1 MSLFSSIGSALS
13 NVWSGAKS
21 LWSGLTGSPQSTVGP
36 LTRADTFLTDLG
48 QGLGSAFNLSSGPA
62 GVAGEVLKS
71 FGQLQSQPSYLTNS
85 IKPGLLNNATAYN
98 NIHDMSLGQA
108 LGAGL
113 GGYANYKLLSQQDQ
127 QADTINPTQQ
137 GLDQRAYLNAAYPE
151 LSPWELAGANSAQGQ
166 IGSAAISAQVQDRL
180 QKRQLKVQTLLK
192 AMELENAQ
200 KIARLQVA
208 GNLEMNRRSVGVESR
223 RVDLQEARFP
233 TEMLKLTAEIQ
244 HLDADARNKVASY
257 LYTLQ
262 QASRSGSRVASAE
275 IMDLQRELASDRS
288 IPQGIMDNLR
298 SVTDILLGTLQ
309 SVAGPVGGA
318 AVFGVTK

>member
-1 MSLFSSIGSALS
+1 MGLFSAVSDVIG

-21 LWSGLTGSPQSTVGP
+21 LWSGLTGSPQSTIGP
-36 LTRADTFLTDLG
+36 LTKTDSFLTDLG
-48 QGLGSAFNLSSGPA
+48 QGLGSSIGLSSGPA
-62 GVAGEVLKS
+62 GVAGEVIKA
-71 FGQLQSQPSYLTNS
+71 FGQLQSQPSYSTNS
-85 IKPGLLNNATAYN
+85 IKPGLFSGATAYN

-108 LGAGL
+108 LGTGL
-113 GGYANYKLLSQQDQ
+113 GGYASYKLLSQQDQ

-137 GLDQRAYLNAAYPE
+137 GLNQRAYLDAAYPE

-180 QKRQLKVQTLLK
+180 QKRQLQVSTLLK
-192 AMELENAQ
+192 AMELESAQ
-200 KIARLQVA
+200 KIARIRA
-208 GNLEMNRRSVGVESR
+208 DTDLEMSRRSVGVESR

-233 TEMLKLTAEIQ
+233 TEMIKLTSEIQ